1 MTRHPHSTA
10 SGTTRPPAGTG
21 QSPGGRTQDRWD
33 EYWAAIS
40 NEDWLVARRLIDLSP
55 RVRGF
60 FASHLVEAS
69 WPASDEH
76 GGPAGTVCELL
87 LDWSGAANN
96 IRGEGFSS
104 TQRRLAELVLALVLD
119 TPIVLSDLAWLNEW
133 TVPVWTALV
142 EWATHGAATV
152 QTSL

>member
-1 MTRHPHSTA
+1 MTRHPHSTEPSPPSA
-10 SGTTRPPAGTG
+10 TRAPAG
-21 QSPGGRTQDRWD
+21 DHRW
-33 EYWAAIS
+33 EQYWTAIG
-40 NEDWLVARRLIDLSP
+40 NEDWQLACRLLDLSP

-60 FASHLVEAS
+60 FASHLIEAS

-76 GGPAGTVCELL
+76 GTPAGTEPELV

-96 IRGEGFSS
+96 VRGEGFSS

-119 TPIVLSDLAWLNEW
+119 TPIALSDLAWLNEW

-152 QTSL
+152 QTAL